1 MQSSL
6 LFCWFSVC
14 SSIQWFKK
22 CRYIYKVVIRNRY
35 DITALQETFWNL
47 DFIDE
52 NKTKHWSVVLFTSW
66 SERDR
71 RGHDRMVEEF
81 TTIYVISAYHH

>member
-1 MQSSL
+1 M
-6 LFCWFSVC
+6 
-14 SSIQWFKK
+14 
-22 CRYIYKVVIRNRY
+22 IRNRY

-52 NKTKHWSVVLFTSW
+52 NKTKHWSVALFTSW

-71 RGHDRMVEEF
+71 RGRDRMVEKF
-81 TTIYVISAYHH
+81 TTTYVTSAYHHYRYEFESRSSYLYLVH